1 MLDVEINIE
10 SKIYRLSVPIRPV
23 IDPCAWAGWYLFRF
37 SSHTSL
43 KLHVNTSIEYREYR
57 VSTTKTITQKISLY
71 LLCLMHNCT

>member
-43 KLHVNTSIEYREYR
+43 LATRQCTIGKLETPGGHSIFDL
-57 VSTTKTITQKISLY
+57 K
-71 LLCLMHNCT
+71 